1 MSIELKDISY
11 TYLKNTSYKQRALN
25 NINLTINDGEYIGI
39 VGKTGSGKSTL
50 LDILSGLVKPD
61 NGEII
66 YRGVDRSDIGVIFQ
80 FVEKQLFETTVEK
93 DVGFIL
99 KNKGIKDEN
108 KIKKIIEYMGFDYD
122 KVKDKSPLEFS
133 IGEKRKIA
141 IAGVLVSR
149 PKYLI
154 LDEPFA
160 SLDFDGRK
168 QLIKTLND
176 LHKDGTSIIIIS
188 HSSDIICQ
196 LVDRV
201 IVLDNGKIVSDGKPI
216 DVVSN
221 SNISKLAK
229 KLNVNNCV
237 KYDDLLNEIEKRYKH
252 E

>member
-1 MSIELKDISY
+1 
-11 TYLKNTSYKQRALN
+11 
-25 NINLTINDGEYIGI
+25 
-39 VGKTGSGKSTL
+39 
-50 LDILSGLVKPD
+50 
-61 NGEII
+61 
-66 YRGVDRSDIGVIFQ
+66 
-80 FVEKQLFETTVEK
+80 
-93 DVGFIL
+93 
-99 KNKGIKDEN
+99 
-108 KIKKIIEYMGFDYD
+108 MGFDYD

-176 LHKDGTSIIIIS
+176 LHNNGTSIIIIS

-201 IVLDNGKIVSDGKPI
+201 IVLDNGKIISDGKPI